1 VSPNV
6 ASARWRLAVR
16 LTVAALVWSIG
27 LIVAALL
34 VPAYSGQTVTDSRG
48 VTLTTAT
55 LVQVHGA
62 RALIITAIPGV
73 VSIVVGF
80 ALCRRRATGPRWTG
94 IVAWSMIA
102 VLAIVALLGILSV
115 GVFMLPVVVLL
126 AISTRLV
133 PGPDTQV
140 ARRRTAPARAA

>member
-16 LTVAALVWSIG
+16 LTFAALVWSIG

-62 RALIITAIPGV
+62 KALIIAAIPGV

-80 ALCRRRATGPRWTG
+80 ALSRRRATGARWTG

-102 VLAIVALLGILSV
+102 VLAVVALLGILSV
-115 GVFMLPVVVLL
+115 GVFMLPVVILL

-133 PGPDTQV
+133 PVPDTQV